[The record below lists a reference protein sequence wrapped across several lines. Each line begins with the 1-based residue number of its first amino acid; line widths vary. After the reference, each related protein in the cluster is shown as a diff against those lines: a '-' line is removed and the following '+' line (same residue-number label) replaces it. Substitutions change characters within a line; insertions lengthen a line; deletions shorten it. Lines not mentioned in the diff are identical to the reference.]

1 MACHAPSH
9 TSRQYDRELV
19 SQKLGLSDRRQGW
32 WTKTYQTHD
41 SQAKSGSSGILT
53 NDRLMQAEGI
63 KTCIVPV
70 GYPEFSQTIL
80 EFEMM
85 KVTSDKGCENL
96 IDIAPTK
103 LA

>member
-1 MACHAPSH
+1 M
-9 TSRQYDRELV
+9 
-19 SQKLGLSDRRQGW
+19 LGEAAWIDG
-32 WTKTYQTHD
+32 KD
-41 SQAKSGSSGILT
+41 AGKNPAGCIGCILT